1 MHLRNILI
9 GLAALGIVTCVVL
22 IGRIAQVTTAPP
34 PPEKPAVNPYPK
46 AIAASGLVE
55 ALEENIS
62 IGVPIAALVTEMY
75 VKVGD
80 KVKKGDPLF
89 KLDSRDLDADIAVQK
104 TNVEVQKAT
113 LERLKDQLERLKSIQ
128 DPRAVSID
136 EVKTRT
142 NDVKIAEAQLEK
154 SIAELNRTKT
164 LVDRLTVT
172 APKDGAILQN
182 NLRVGQY
189 VSPTPSE
196 SFMILGNLD
205 KLQVRIDID
214 EQNASRFDPSRP
226 AFAYPKNN
234 TELKIPLRFERIEP
248 YVIPK
253 RSLTGATDERV
264 DTRVLQVIY
273 TFEQPKDFNLYVGQQ
288 VDAFIE
294 AP

>member
-1 MHLRNILI
+1 
-9 GLAALGIVTCVVL
+9 
-22 IGRIAQVTTAPP
+22 
-34 PPEKPAVNPYPK
+34 
-46 AIAASGLVE
+46 
-55 ALEENIS
+55 
-62 IGVPIAALVTEMY
+62 
-75 VKVGD
+75 
-80 KVKKGDPLF
+80 
-89 KLDSRDLDADIAVQK
+89 
-104 TNVEVQKAT
+104 
-113 LERLKDQLERLKSIQ
+113 
-128 DPRAVSID
+128 
-136 EVKTRT
+136 
-142 NDVKIAEAQLEK
+142 
-154 SIAELNRTKT
+154 
-164 LVDRLTVT
+164 
-172 APKDGAILQN
+172 
-182 NLRVGQY
+182 
-189 VSPTPSE
+189 
-196 SFMILGNLD
+196 MILGNLD

>member
-1 MHLRNILI
+1 MYLRNTLIL
-9 GLAALGIVTCVVL
+9 LATLGIVFCVLL
-22 IGRIAQVTTAPP
+22 ITKIAVVNKAPP
-34 PPEKPAVNPYPK
+34 PPENPAIKPYIK

-62 IGVPIAALVTEMY
+62 IGVPIAALVSEVY

-80 KVKKGDPLF
+80 FVEKDDPLF
-89 KLDSRDLDADIAVQK
+89 KLDSRDLDADFEVQK
-104 TNVEVQKAT
+104 SSVEVQKAT
-113 LERLKDQLERLKSIQ
+113 LDRLKDQLQRLQSIQ

-136 EVKTRT
+136 EVKTRL
-142 NDVKIAEAQLEK
+142 NDVKIAEAQLLK
-154 SIAELNRTKT
+154 SQSELERTQT
-164 LVDRLTVT
+164 LIDRLTVR
-172 APKDGAILQN
+172 APKKGRILQN

-189 VSPTPSE
+189 VSPTASQ

-214 EQNASRFDPSRP
+214 EQNASRFDPSKP

-234 TELKIPLRFERIEP
+234 TDLKIPLKFERIEP

-253 RSLTGATDERV
+253 KSLTGATDERV

-273 TFEQPKDFNLYVGQQ
+273 TFDQPKDFNLYVGQQ